1 MASSPP
7 HGSPPAPADPR
18 RWRALAVC
26 LVAGFMALLDVTIVN
41 VALPSIEVGLDAR
54 DEDLQWIVSGYA
66 LAFGMV
72 LGLAGRIGDARG
84 RRRVFLVGVAVFTL
98 ASVASGLAPVAGV
111 LVATRAVQG
120 LAGGVITPQVS
131 GLIQQLFHGAE
142 RGRAFGWF
150 GATVGVSTAVG
161 PTLGGLLIH
170 LGGPVDGWRWVFF
183 VNVPIGVAAIVLAA
197 RLLPPDARGQRPP
210 QRLDVVGMLLLGTGV
225 LLVLVPVIEH
235 QWHGP
240 SRWLSTA
247 GGIAVLAGFWAW
259 ERRYA
264 RTDEPTVDVAL
275 FRRRSYA
282 LGCLLAMFYFAGF
295 TAVPFVLSLFLQQG
309 HGYSALATGLTLT
322 PFALGSAVAAATSG
336 RVVTR
341 VGRPLVAAGLVTVGV
356 GVAATAVVIELV
368 PVRLAPWA
376 VAPALLLAGL
386 GSGLVI
392 SPNVTL
398 TLSEVPVRR
407 GGSAAGVLQTGQRV
421 GSAAGIAL
429 AGTVLFARLGATG
442 DWGSAFGHA
451 MIVTLILVAAALITA
466 LTDIGA
472 TRRARFR

>member
-1 MASSPP
+1 
-7 HGSPPAPADPR
+7 
-18 RWRALAVC
+18 
-26 LVAGFMALLDVTIVN
+26 
-41 VALPSIEVGLDAR
+41 
-54 DEDLQWIVSGYA
+54 
-66 LAFGMV
+66 
-72 LGLAGRIGDARG
+72 
-84 RRRVFLVGVAVFTL
+84 
-98 ASVASGLAPVAGV
+98 
-111 LVATRAVQG
+111 
-120 LAGGVITPQVS
+120 
-131 GLIQQLFHGAE
+131 
-142 RGRAFGWF
+142 
-150 GATVGVSTAVG
+150 
-161 PTLGGLLIH
+161 
-170 LGGPVDGWRWVFF
+170 
-183 VNVPIGVAAIVLAA
+183 
-197 RLLPPDARGQRPP
+197 
-210 QRLDVVGMLLLGTGV
+210 
-225 LLVLVPVIEH
+225 
-235 QWHGP
+235 
-240 SRWLSTA
+240 
-247 GGIAVLAGFWAW
+247 
-259 ERRYA
+259 
-264 RTDEPTVDVAL
+264 
-275 FRRRSYA
+275 
-282 LGCLLAMFYFAGF
+282 GF

-442 DWGSAFGHA
+442 NWGSAFGHA

>member
-1 MASSPP
+1 MASAPA
-7 HGSPPAPADPR
+7 HGSPPAAPDPR
-18 RWRALAVC
+18 RWRALTVC

-66 LAFGMV
+66 LAFGVV

-84 RRRVFLVGVAVFTL
+84 RRRVFLVGVAAFTL
-98 ASVASGLAPVAGV
+98 ASVASGLASTAGV

-120 LAGGVITPQVS
+120 LAGGVVTPQIS
-131 GLIQQLFHGAE
+131 GLIQQLFQGAE

-161 PTLGGLLIH
+161 PSLGGLLIH

-183 VNVPIGVAAIVLAA
+183 VNVPIGVAAIALGA
-197 RLLPPDARGQRPP
+197 RLLPPDARGQASR

-225 LLVLVPVIEH
+225 LLVLVPVIEQ
-235 QWHGP
+235 QWRGP
-240 SRWLSTA
+240 TRWLSTA

-264 RTDEPTVDVAL
+264 RTGEPAVDVGL

-282 LGCLLAMFYFAGF
+282 LGCLLGMFYFAGF

-322 PFALGSAVAAATSG
+322 PFALGSAVAAAASG

-341 VGRPLVAAGLVTVGV
+341 IGRPLVAAGLVTVGV

-368 PVRLAPWA
+368 PGRSASWA

-386 GSGLVI
+386 GSGMVI

-407 GGSAAGVLQTGQRV
+407 AGSAGGVLQTAQRV
-421 GSAAGIAL
+421 GSATGIA
-429 AGTVLFARLGATG
+429 
-442 DWGSAFGHA
+442 
-451 MIVTLILVAAALITA
+451 
-466 LTDIGA
+466 
-472 TRRARFR
+472 

>member
-1 MASSPP
+1 
-7 HGSPPAPADPR
+7 
-18 RWRALAVC
+18 
-26 LVAGFMALLDVTIVN
+26 
-41 VALPSIEVGLDAR
+41 AR

-66 LAFGMV
+66 LAFGVV

-84 RRRVFLVGVAVFTL
+84 RRRVFLVGVAAFTL

-120 LAGGVITPQVS
+120 VAGGIITPQIS
-131 GLIQQLFHGAE
+131 GLIQQLFRGAE

-161 PTLGGLLIH
+161 PTLGGLLIQ

-183 VNVPIGVAAIVLAA
+183 VNVPIGVAAIVLGA
-197 RLLPPDARGQRPP
+197 RLLPSDARGPQ
-210 QRLDVVGMLLLGTGV
+210 QRLDVFGMLLLGTGV

-247 GGIAVLAGFWAW
+247 GGVVVLAGFWAW

-264 RTDEPTVDVAL
+264 RTDEPAVDVGL

-282 LGCLLAMFYFAGF
+282 LGCLLGLFYFAGF

-309 HGYSALATGLTLT
+309 YGYSALATGLTLT
-322 PFALGSAVAAATSG
+322 PFALGSAVAAALSG
-336 RVVTR
+336 RIVTR

-356 GVAATAVVIELV
+356 GVAATALVVELV
-368 PVRLAPWA
+368 PGRSAPWA

-386 GSGLVI
+386 GSGTVI
-392 SPNVTL
+392 SPNITL

-407 GGSAAGVLQTGQRV
+407 AGSAGGVLQTAQRV
-421 GSAAGIAL
+421 GAAAGIAL
-429 AGTVLFARLGATG
+429 AGTVLFARLGVTG

-451 MIVTLILVAAALITA
+451 VTVTLVLVAAALATA

-472 TRRARFR
+472 TRRARLR